1 MARKW
6 EISEGKYA
14 WNFEECEE
22 TYFIALYEEI
32 KPYIPPNLP
41 WQAEFEAHYY
51 THGNGVAFY
60 FIDEINS
67 TRRRRNLPTIDIQ
80 ETDVLDY
87 GRNTNK
93 LMKSQFRKRTR
104 EEYNSASVHIRQR
117 MVDGALL
124 KIATLQPPHQT
135 YEDWKAKNKRHT
147 FDSDLS
153 RVEVARRVAAA
164 TFTPSPTPQKAST
177 LPLDKALTMLK
188 YASTS
193 ELQSHIIAK
202 LTADDALEAAEHVPD
217 QAIKDMLIQH
227 SLSFF

>member
-6 EISEGKYA
+6 EISEGKPA

-22 TYFIALYEEI
+22 VYFIAGYEEI
-32 KPYIPPNLP
+32 KPYIPPNAP
-41 WQAEFEAHYY
+41 WMAEFETHYY
-51 THGNGVAFY
+51 SHGNGVAFSY
-60 FIDEINS
+60 IDEINS
-67 TRRRRNLPTIDIQ
+67 VRRRRNLPTIDIQ

-87 GRNTNK
+87 GRSTNK

-124 KIATLQPPHQT
+124 KIATLQPPHLRF
-135 YEDWKAKNKRHT
+135 EEWKARNKSHT
-147 FDSDLS
+147 LDSELS

-164 TFTPSPTPQKAST
+164 TVTPAAPPKASS
-177 LPLDKALTMLK
+177 LPLPKALIMLK

-193 ELQSHIIAK
+193 ELQSNIIAK
-202 LTADDALEAAEHVPD
+202 LTADDALEAAGHVPD
-217 QAIKDMLIQH
+217 QTLKDMLIQH
-227 SLSFF
+227 SLSHF